1 MIGGR
6 KMQLLGYIEVVDETA
21 AIERAVVLFAID
33 DERRKRLA
41 VNLRR

>member
-1 MIGGR
+1 MT
-6 KMQLLGYIEVVDETA
+6 LLGYIEAVSEA
-21 AIERAVVLFAID
+21 AALERAVVLFSLD